1 MSKKKGDGTSG
12 KGPGDDSGGDYEVGY
27 KKPPIHSRWKKGQSG
42 NKKGRPKKKLG
53 LSDIEKA
60 LDEALSESL
69 AVNDNGTV
77 RKIKK
82 LKALAIQTV
91 NKALK
96 GHHPSANLLMAHYAR
111 RTAGGAEEAGASAT
125 ADEFKAEMEVLFGEI
140 AAKSQSAEPPSGEPK
155 PKGDSEDGAGA
166 SDEAPSDTKH

>member
-1 MSKKKGDGTSG
+1 MSKKNCDGKNGNEPGSDNGD
-12 KGPGDDSGGDYEVGY
+12 DYEVGY

-53 LSDIEKA
+53 LSDIERA

-96 GHHPSANLLMAHYAR
+96 GHHQSANLLMAHYAR
-111 RTAGGAEEAGASAT
+111 RAAGGPEETPTSST
-125 ADEFKAEMEVLFGEI
+125 ADERKAELEALFKEI
-140 AAKSQSAEPPSGEPK
+140 ATKSKSSSAPPEKPQETSDGESEGGPPDSGPPE
-155 PKGDSEDGAGA
+155 
-166 SDEAPSDTKH
+166 TKH